1 MIIRLISLLA
11 IVTLGLAASA
21 CSSSSEQQ
29 GPKAPAMGLHE
40 AALKGD
46 TAMIQQHI
54 DFGTDLNAKDE
65 YGSTPLVV
73 AITFGKDAAALA
85 LINAGADIEV
95 ANQDGSTPLHTAAF
109 FCRTEVVRA
118 LLDKGANKEAR
129 NNMGATAYDGAVA
142 PYEMIKPIYQM
153 LEKQLGPLGL
163 QIDYARIES
172 TRPQIA
178 AMLKE

>member
-1 MIIRLISLLA
+1 MIVRLISLLA
-11 IVTLGLAASA
+11 IAMLGLAASA

-54 DFGTDLNAKDE
+54 DFGSDLNAKDE
-65 YGSTPLVV
+65 YGSTPLIV
-73 AITFGKDAAALA
+73 ATTFGQDAAALA
-85 LINAGADIEV
+85 LINAGADTAI

-109 FCRTEVVRA
+109 FCRTDVLRA
-118 LLDKGANKEAR
+118 LLDKGADRQAR
-129 NNMGATAYDGAVA
+129 NNMGATAYDSAAA
-142 PYEMIKPIYQM
+142 PYEMVKPIYEM

-163 QIDYARIES
+163 QLDHARIES